1 MHRAP
6 DSEHWVIAV
15 AWSKF
20 MPKITYIQRDGVL
33 YEKGTEPYT
42 PHFGSGPAVIGDEP
56 DFVSPVDRQVYS
68 GRAGMREHNARND
81 VVNNRDLVGLPTLK
95 TNSDLRSPEQK
106 KQSAQHRKQTIINEV
121 NKHYR

>member
-1 MHRAP
+1 
-6 DSEHWVIAV
+6 
-15 AWSKF
+15 
-20 MPKITYIQRDGVL
+20 MPKITYVQINGVL
-33 YEKGTEPYT
+33 YEKGTEPHT
-42 PHFGSGPAVIGDEP
+42 THFGSGPAVIGDEP

-106 KQSAQHRKQTIINEV
+106 RASAEHRKQMVINEV